1 MKFRFYFLGG
11 DITSTQ
17 IDNESVR
24 KKNPDVITVHVQ
36 DEGKGAQCD
45 FSCDRELLVQEMGY
59 FKDYLI
65 QNGKFIQE
73 VEILV
78 HCDIKVFDWLMRYV
92 KRRSDP
98 KNYEECWLSVSNVLA
113 LLISSDFLKMDG
125 LSQKCLIYF
134 CEHINAIIASPCSLS
149 CLNDDLIR
157 RIVDHLTIA
166 DLEKIKDRK
175 DKIKSKLFFRK
186 IEQLFDPK
194 YTSPESPENASRL
207 FQCLVCERILTQHTA
222 MHAPCLP
229 WRRMVSRSGNLVP
242 VHQPYVAFLDPFTRP
257 GTSIRRSSSCFG
269 SPVAHWEQ
277 SHTDEVVLLRPTVQQ
292 RTPSSMSISLPSR
305 MPSTPNLNSGP
316 QSPCSMSIIIF
327 ILRTSVLA
335 DKFMPFSATELLTQ
349 WYRELGNWRLV
360 FWRLWSTI
368 NLLNCTRCQR
378 KFPIIE
384 YGDGCFYHS
393 EKPILFEK
401 NSVGTSASAN
411 LGVTPTTQSPAV
423 PASPKSCKAWQ
434 RSKEETSKGQD
445 KVMHREDKQNT
456 HNLYNPVEL
465 VYPCC
470 GFRQYRFDPFEIP
483 SVMDSPGCHRNHHV
497 FQENAE
503 DLVTRFTVNHRDL
516 IGSWAPRR
524 SFNPNKFGCHRN
536 HHVFQ
541 ENAEDLVTRFTVNH
555 RDLIGSWAPRRS
567 FNPNNAPGL
576 LAVGGY
582 PLPKLDAEHL
592 RLQEDLLRRMPVGL
606 MLACLNQLERE
617 SDKKASINQC
627 PTEIPYLGSQPHPV
641 FYEVP
646 GGCIV
651 HPASTTGEP
660 SAEHGSHP
668 WLCPNGI
675 ISFTMHDRVWDSMKC
690 YRSNQDSQR
699 QDDLRRMQRFAEFL
713 RNQRMTNG
721 QSIDR
726 SNSRQVRQFPGG
738 IYSRL
743 EAQWRT
749 STGNVGPVK
758 ITSAQ
763 VVK

>member
-1 MKFRFYFLGG
+1 MCEKGG

-17 IDNESVR
+17 IVNESVR

-36 DEGKGAQCD
+36 DESKGAQCD

-157 RIVDHLTIA
+157 RIVDHLNIA

-242 VHQPYVAFLDPFTRP
+242 VHQPYVTFLDPFTRP

-269 SPVAHWEQ
+269 SPVAHWDQ
-277 SHTDEVVLLRPTVQQ
+277 SHTDEVVLPRSTVQQ
-292 RTPSSMSISLPSR
+292 RTPSSMSISLPGR
-305 MPSTPNLNSGP
+305 MPSAPNLNSGP
-316 QSPCSMSIIIF
+316 QSPC
-327 ILRTSVLA
+327 T

-401 NSVGTSASAN
+401 NSIGTSTSAN
-411 LGVTPTTQSPAV
+411 LGVTSMTQSPAV
-423 PASPKSCKAWQ
+423 PASPKSCKVWQ
-434 RSKEETSKGQD
+434 RSKEETNKGQD
-445 KVMHREDKQNT
+445 KVVHREDKQNT
-456 HNLYNPVEL
+456 HNLFNPVEL

-483 SVMDSPGCHRNHHV
+483 S
-497 FQENAE
+497 
-503 DLVTRFTVNHRDL
+503 
-516 IGSWAPRR
+516 
-524 SFNPNKFGCHRN
+524 GCHRN

-606 MLACLNQLERE
+606 TLACLNQLEGE
-617 SDKKASINQC
+617 NDKRASINQC
-627 PTEIPYLGSQPHPV
+627 PTEISYLGSHPHPV

-651 HPASTTGEP
+651 HPASNTGEP

-668 WLCPNGI
+668 WLCPNGV

-721 QSIDR
+721 HSIDR
-726 SNSRQVRQFPGG
+726 SYSRQFPGG

-763 VVK
+763 VIKKHKQTPSLSIPFR